1 MRHARTVLLLCG
13 IALLICPAIGDAQ
26 FATQKKKS
34 KNYYIVRKG
43 DQCTIQT
50 GQFEEKPEGAVG
62 DAPYATK
69 NYAKSAIEKLPECK
83 GTKVEPNE
91 KHKKG
96 DS

>member
-50 GQFEEKPEGAVG
+50 GQFGEKPEGAVG

-96 DS
+96 DL